1 MRSLKVCLQEV
12 FTRRMKASLSSS
24 FFLFWFLCCVFGGA
38 MLILGLKDI
47 TVVERPCG
55 YNFPLEVQVE
65 VVDTDM
71 VSECKQS

>member
-1 MRSLKVCLQEV
+1 
-12 FTRRMKASLSSS
+12 
-24 FFLFWFLCCVFGGA
+24 

-47 TVVERPCG
+47 AIVERPCRD
-55 YNFPLEVQVE
+55 NFPLGFKLQIE